1 MQFITEI
8 ENQCDPMLGPE
19 WIQGDIRT
27 SQFQCQVV
35 KVCPKGGF
43 KHEQIIGGLVV
54 LYDINF
60 DPVWKVTHTEL
71 VDNTRVMDDDRL
83 LVYADL
89 GSVHKLSKIPIR
101 STILLALRINPT
113 PVERLTLGFID
124 K

>member
-1 MQFITEI
+1 
-8 ENQCDPMLGPE
+8 
-19 WIQGDIRT
+19 
-27 SQFQCQVV
+27 
-35 KVCPKGGF
+35 
-43 KHEQIIGGLVV
+43 
-54 LYDINF
+54 
-60 DPVWKVTHTEL
+60 
-71 VDNTRVMDDDRL
+71 MDDDRL